1 VPPPPLV
8 EAGDLLTAWREF
20 IPRWAV
26 ASCFDDSTK
35 ESLDMNFS
43 KINAV
48 NAVAALL
55 FGCAALLSSD
65 ASADIGKITGRSISI
80 NNVRYFRSGADE
92 SALGCVGYKRGG
104 LGVRAGSFEKAECMN
119 ITVAVD
125 TGTEV
130 SIDAKSASEFAATAR
145 HPKLGGGEAFIK
157 AAREGKIK
165 LRKFS
170 IEPRALEKAFKPVLG
185 DLKHIDK
192 AGGKLSTVLAVWV
205 LVDGEEST
213 SFSGGGSADA
223 NIKGV
228 DLTIKGSGSKS
239 ATIKFSPGT
248 IMAYEQG
255 TIEWTNGKKEEI
267 KKIDRDAVGAD

>member
-1 VPPPPLV
+1 M
-8 EAGDLLTAWREF
+8 
-20 IPRWAV
+20 
-26 ASCFDDSTK
+26 FDMK
-35 ESLDMNFS
+35 NS

-48 NAVAALL
+48 NAIAALV

-65 ASADIGKITGRSISI
+65 ASADIGKISGRSISI

-92 SALGCVGYKRGG
+92 SGLACVGYKRGG
-104 LGVRAGSFEKAECMN
+104 IGVRAGSFEKAECLN
-119 ITVAVD
+119 INVAVD

-145 HPKLGGGEAFIK
+145 HPKIGGGEAFMK
-157 AAREGKIK
+157 AAREGKVR

-170 IEPRALEKAFKPVLG
+170 IEPRALEKAFKPVLR
-185 DLKHIDK
+185 DLKNIDK
-192 AGGKLSTVLAVWV
+192 SGGKLSTVIAVWV

-213 SFSGGGSADA
+213 SFSAGGSADA
-223 NIKGV
+223 SIKGV
-228 DLTIKGSGSKS
+228 DLTVKGSGSKS

-255 TIEWTNGKKEEI
+255 TIEWTNPKKEEI